1 MREARGEQGER
12 EEERQLH
19 WPLILARVATVVSE
33 VRTDIGRDAHDAKLV
48 TSCKVLQNRR
58 VYLRQK
64 EEFSMRH
71 LLSDTNIRASLK
83 QHLTAEHGE
92 ADAVFLDEM
101 LLLGGSGRA
110 DVAFVNGS
118 LHGFEIKGQSD
129 RLGRL
134 QDQSTLYDLIF
145 DESWIVTTDKH
156 LNGAMEIVNPWWG
169 VVLVEVDARDLLA
182 LQVLRRATA
191 NPYVDT
197 LHVVQ
202 LLKKPEAV
210 KILQEAGISRGL
222 KSQPTYI
229 LHEML
234 LGCVP
239 DHQLRAEVR
248 KALKRRANATSAAP
262 ST

>member
-1 MREARGEQGER
+1 
-12 EEERQLH
+12 
-19 WPLILARVATVVSE
+19 
-33 VRTDIGRDAHDAKLV
+33 
-48 TSCKVLQNRR
+48 
-58 VYLRQK
+58 
-64 EEFSMRH
+64 MRH
-71 LLSDTNIRASLK
+71 LLGDTNIRTCLK
-83 QHLTAEHGE
+83 RHLAAEHGE
-92 ADAVFLDEM
+92 ADAVFLDEL

-145 DESWIVTTDKH
+145 DESWIVTTSKH
-156 LNGAMEIVNPWWG
+156 LNGAMEIINPWWG
-169 VVLVEVDARDLLA
+169 IILVEVNAQNLLS
-182 LQVLRRATA
+182 LQVLREATA

-197 LHVVQ
+197 LHVTQ
-202 LLKKPEAV
+202 LLKKPEALR
-210 KILQEAGISRGL
+210 ILQEAGISRGL

-239 DHQLRAEVR
+239 DDQLRAEVR
-248 KALKRRANATSAAP
+248 KALKHRANATSAAP
-262 ST
+262 SA